1 MYVIDAVKQQLT
13 CSSHGLKKAASAAVP
28 FTQQDQGPGIDDL
41 LSRKQDYFYQIFLD
55 DLLTICKESLYIK
68 R

>member
-1 MYVIDAVKQQLT
+1 MYAVKQQLT

-28 FTQQDQGPGIDDL
+28 FTQQDQGPEIDAL